1 MRYLRCLGLIAPLLF
16 IVFVASAGATTNGS
30 TINFTSLNASQPY
43 HVSGTLYMPQNTS
56 GPCPAI
62 VMVHGTTGI
71 GVVNALYREPIL
83 NAGIAIFEVDFKTG
97 IYHGPM
103 DRPRLDTF
111 LPLAF
116 AALKELRKSPGI
128 DPNRIGIMGFSMGGG
143 VVLRTAVESYRQEW
157 MGNEKGFATFVAFYP
172 VTKAFMPVLELSGST
187 LMGPMIIFYGTNDS
201 YGEGTAVPEF
211 KKLLEDKYHYDLTT
225 VEYAG
230 ATHDFNRNE
239 PARSYPDPAAI
250 GGKGY
255 MEWNPAAANDS
266 LTKVV
271 AFLRQTLE
279 VK

>member
-1 MRYLRCLGLIAPLLF
+1 
-16 IVFVASAGATTNGS
+16 
-30 TINFTSLNASQPY
+30 
-43 HVSGTLYMPQNTS
+43 
-56 GPCPAI
+56 

-71 GVVNALYREPIL
+71 GVVNELYREPIL
-83 NAGIAIFEVDFKTG
+83 NAGIAIFEVDFRTG

-103 DRPRLDTF
+103 DRPHIDTF

-128 DPNRIGIMGFSMGGG
+128 DPNRIGIMGFSMGGA
-143 VVLRTAVESYRQEW
+143 VVLRTAVESYRQQW

-172 VTKAFMPVLELSGST
+172 VTKPFIPILENSGST

-201 YGEGTAVPEF
+201 YGEGKAVPEF
-211 KKLLEDKYHYDLTT
+211 KKLLEKKYHYDLTT

-239 PARSYPDPAAI
+239 PPRSYADPAAI

-255 MEWNPAAANDS
+255 MEWNPEAANDS

-271 AFLRQTLE
+271 AYLRQTLE